1 MISKERNIESIELL
15 IKEQAGILNEVR
27 NTKAYKTVEGYHFL
41 KEKKGINKIQ
51 NAKKV
56 LNHICGQPNGEITA
70 LDPLETVFRLQNEIE
85 VQLEQEALNLHEY
98 VGVISILGKIW
109 EAKSSGSGVISIF
122 APYEEI
128 NRPDGYS
135 RRIKNIDDLLEKQ
148 MLRVYISKNTGGND
162 SLPVCSV
169 EAENYISVKYNSF
182 NREQCSFIA
191 LIAHLTGIAYIHS
204 VYQAAL
210 PVARDKNIIKLY
222 DFHGVVP
229 EELMLMGKSKEAE
242 YYTELESGVVQNS
255 DYIIVANYAMEKHI
269 ESKYSDCKAEFII
282 FPMNNDDNNFYMDIE
297 EKEEKRILKPIV
309 IYSGGLQKWQ
319 LISEMQ
325 DAIEKMRNKCE
336 FHLFVSEPNEF
347 IKLWGDR
354 EAPEKWEVTTK
365 TPKELIEEYISA
377 QYGFVLRDD
386 IVVNN
391 VACPTKIIDYIKY
404 NIIPIMKTPQ
414 IGDFKRYGL
423 RYLSIDDFL
432 EGNFPA
438 EEERVKMCKKNQ
450 EILGKILEE
459 YKLGREKIKSILMS

>member
-1 MISKERNIESIELL
+1 M
-15 IKEQAGILNEVR
+15 
-27 NTKAYKTVEGYHFL
+27 
-41 KEKKGINKIQ
+41 
-51 NAKKV
+51 
-56 LNHICGQPNGEITA
+56 
-70 LDPLETVFRLQNEIE
+70 
-85 VQLEQEALNLHEY
+85 
-98 VGVISILGKIW
+98 
-109 EAKSSGSGVISIF
+109 
-122 APYEEI
+122 
-128 NRPDGYS
+128 
-135 RRIKNIDDLLEKQ
+135 
-148 MLRVYISKNTGGND
+148 
-162 SLPVCSV
+162 
-169 EAENYISVKYNSF
+169 
-182 NREQCSFIA
+182 
-191 LIAHLTGIAYIHS
+191 
-204 VYQAAL
+204 
-210 PVARDKNIIKLY
+210 RDKNIIKLY

-242 YYTELESGVVQNS
+242 YYTELESGLVRNS

-297 EKEEKRILKPIV
+297 EKVEQRILKPIV

-336 FHLFVSEPNEF
+336 FHLFVSNPNEF

-354 EAPEKWEVTTK
+354 ELPEKWEVTTK

-423 RYLSIDDFL
+423 RYLSLDDFL